1 MKRLTPLLIPLL
13 LSACSESGVKAYNV
27 DPVAEIISHADGA
40 EVLEGYVETFRGAV
54 SDANHGASNLT
65 ATWYLDGDVLCEGA
79 APDAT
84 GITEC
89 AQALPSTA
97 SEISLEVQDPANAAA
112 SDHISIVLIPT
123 DSPEAEILS
132 PDGSSIYYSDQLIV
146 FEGVVSDSEDAAA
159 DLELLQSMPHHLEP
173 SAAFPHR
180 ASCPA

>member
-79 APDAT
+79 APDAVSY
-84 GITEC
+84 G
-89 AQALPSTA
+89 ALIKA
-97 SEISLEVQDPANAAA
+97 HVRAGNLDDARVALDEAA
-112 SDHISIVLIPT
+112 SAGLRRA
-123 DSPEAEILS
+123 EA
-132 PDGSSIYYSDQLIV
+132 
-146 FEGVVSDSEDAAA
+146 
-159 DLELLQSMPHHLEP
+159 
-173 SAAFPHR
+173 
-180 ASCPA
+180 